1 MHVNFCH
8 AFKNALEHSKVKQFA
23 MKDFLT
29 SLSNRVSYDET
40 IIRLA
45 SHSQRRQEPF
55 GLLVLDMD
63 NFKNVNDIHGH
74 QIGDQVLT
82 VCAETILHS
91 LRETDFAFR
100 LGGDEFCCL
109 LPEVDNHTI
118 NLVAERIRNA
128 IESHLLLRRH
138 TISCSIGITT
148 YQKHD
153 TQIDVFLRADKTLY
167 SAKKAGKNCIRLA

>member
-1 MHVNFCH
+1 
-8 AFKNALEHSKVKQFA
+8 

-74 QIGDQVLT
+74 QIGDQVLQF
-82 VCAETILHS
+82 VH
-91 LRETDFAFR
+91 
-100 LGGDEFCCL
+100 
-109 LPEVDNHTI
+109 
-118 NLVAERIRNA
+118 
-128 IESHLLLRRH
+128 RR
-138 TISCSIGITT
+138 
-148 YQKHD
+148 
-153 TQIDVFLRADKTLY
+153 
-167 SAKKAGKNCIRLA
+167 